1 LKRTTT
7 LGLLIALGLLVA
19 PGLPAEDTPPPRTD
33 PRALRYPSL
42 SISFPK
48 PEKVALSNGLVAYL
62 FRDNEL
68 PIIDL
73 SLYARA
79 GSIDDPPD
87 KAGLAEIAAHL
98 LRTGGTDEMTPDQ
111 VDEALEFMPARVS
124 LGAGSDS
131 VSGSVSALKARFPE
145 GLRIFSRMLRAP
157 RFDPARLEIER
168 ARILEEVRRRW
179 DDPGTVA
186 DLNFRLLVY
195 GQDSPWARLESAA
208 SIGRITRQDLIDFQ
222 QNTLRPGNVVI
233 GVAGDFE
240 PEAMKRLLRDVFGP
254 WKDARVKRL
263 AIAKIADRV
272 TPGTHLIERPLT
284 QSSIEIGHLGV
295 NRFDPDKFP
304 LKILSFILGE
314 GGFSSRLMK
323 EVRSTRGLAYSVG
336 GGVGIDSDRGLFDIS
351 CTTKAGSTVAS
362 IKVIRDIVR
371 QLREEGPTDE
381 EVLQAKEAETNSFVF
396 SVEGTSQYMRTHLYY
411 AYYGYP
417 PDYLQTYR
425 DNIAKVTRAD
435 VLRAA
440 RKHMD
445 PDRLVVL
452 VVGNPK
458 EFDAPLASL
467 GMGDPKE
474 LRLGD

>member
-1 LKRTTT
+1 MRRAAAA
-7 LGLLIALGLLVA
+7 GLLAALGLLGV
-19 PGLPAEDTPPPRTD
+19 PGETPPVTD
-33 PRALRYPSL
+33 PRALRYPLL

-68 PIIDL
+68 PIVDL
-73 SLYARA
+73 SFYARA
-79 GSIDDPPD
+79 GSIDDPAD
-87 KAGLAEIAAHL
+87 KAGLAELATHL
-98 LRTGGTDEMTPDQ
+98 LRTGGTDELTPDQ
-111 VDEALEFMPARVS
+111 VDEALEFMPAQVG
-124 LGAGSDS
+124 LGAGNDS

-145 GLRIFSRMLRAP
+145 ALRIVSRMLRAP
-157 RFDPARLEIER
+157 RFDETRLEIER
-168 ARILEEVRRRW
+168 ARVLESIKRRW
-179 DDPGTVA
+179 DDPGTIA
-186 DLNFRLLVY
+186 DLNFRLQVY

-222 QNTLRPGNVVI
+222 RNYLRPGNMVV

-240 PEAMKRLLRDVFGP
+240 PKAMKRLLQDLFGS
-254 WKDARVKRL
+254 WKDAVVKRP
-263 AIAKIADRV
+263 ATAKIEDRV
-272 TPGTHLIERPLT
+272 TPGVRLIERPLT
-284 QSSIEIGHLGV
+284 QSNIEIGHLGV

-362 IKVIRDIVR
+362 IRVIRDIVR

-381 EVLQAKEAETNSFVF
+381 EVRQAKEAETNSFVF

-417 PDYLQTYR
+417 ADYLQTYR
-425 DNIAKVTRAD
+425 DNISRVTRED

-445 PDRLVVL
+445 PGRLVVL

-458 EFDAPLASL
+458 EFDAPLSSL
-467 GMGDPKE
+467 GMGEPRTITLD
-474 LRLGD
+474 D